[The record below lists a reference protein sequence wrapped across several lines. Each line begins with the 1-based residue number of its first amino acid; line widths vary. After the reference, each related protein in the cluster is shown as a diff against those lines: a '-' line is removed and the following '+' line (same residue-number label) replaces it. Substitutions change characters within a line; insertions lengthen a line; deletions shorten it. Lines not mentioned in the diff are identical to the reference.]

1 MKILL
6 SNDDGISSK
15 GLKAIAE
22 KLSVNN
28 EILVVAPSNNCSG
41 LAHSFTVFKPI
52 SVKQVYDYGCKAFK
66 VDGSPVDCVKF
77 AFLTQKDFRPEVVVA
92 GINRGHNVGSDI
104 LYSGTVSLA
113 LEGAYFNRIA
123 FSFSAF
129 SPEETEF
136 DLFADYAVKIINQ
149 ILPIA
154 KKGDVFNINFPD
166 SRVKIKGIKITGLC
180 KVIYND
186 EFVKLNE
193 NEYILQGEPIN
204 YDKNNPVLDDE
215 PEIDCDYEWIKRGYI
230 TITPL
235 VLDKTNF
242 TLIEKLKELCIQL

>member
-77 AFLTQKDFRPEVVVA
+77 AFLTQKDLITPTLIDE
-92 GINRGHNVGSDI
+92 
-104 LYSGTVSLA
+104 TVSLFP
-113 LEGAYFNRIA
+113 LIFTYFN
-123 FSFSAF
+123 
-129 SPEETEF
+129 
-136 DLFADYAVKIINQ
+136 LFALFTA
-149 ILPIA
+149 
-154 KKGDVFNINFPD
+154 F
-166 SRVKIKGIKITGLC
+166 ITS
-180 KVIYND
+180 
-186 EFVKLNE
+186 
-193 NEYILQGEPIN
+193 
-204 YDKNNPVLDDE
+204 
-215 PEIDCDYEWIKRGYI
+215 I
-230 TITPL
+230 TDNT
-235 VLDKTNF
+235 T
-242 TLIEKLKELCIQL
+242 